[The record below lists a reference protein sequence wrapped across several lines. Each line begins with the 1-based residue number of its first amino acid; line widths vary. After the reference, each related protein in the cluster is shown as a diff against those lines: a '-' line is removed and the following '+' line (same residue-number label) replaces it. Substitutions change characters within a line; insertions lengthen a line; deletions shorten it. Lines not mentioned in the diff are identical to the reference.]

1 MPAKTYRL
9 IDANLNR
16 VREGLRVVEDTL
28 RFVLSNNEQAAKLKR
43 IRHQLDKKAGA
54 IYPQLI
60 LARSVEEDKNSGLAE
75 AGRKNLISLLI
86 ANFRRAEEGLR
97 VLEEYGKLI
106 SAGAGDDFKKLRFQ
120 VYQIEKEV
128 MELAVVK
135 Q

>member
-1 MPAKTYRL
+1 MEQKKTYRL

-28 RFVLSNNEQAAKLKR
+28 RFVLSDNEQAAKLKR
-43 IRHQLDKKAGA
+43 VRHQLDKKAGA

-75 AGRKNLISLLI
+75 DGRKSLISLLI

-97 VLEEYGKLI
+97 VLEEYGKLV
-106 SAGAGDDFKKLRFQ
+106 SAVAGDDFKKLRFQ

-128 MELAVVK
+128 MEVVM
-135 Q
+135 